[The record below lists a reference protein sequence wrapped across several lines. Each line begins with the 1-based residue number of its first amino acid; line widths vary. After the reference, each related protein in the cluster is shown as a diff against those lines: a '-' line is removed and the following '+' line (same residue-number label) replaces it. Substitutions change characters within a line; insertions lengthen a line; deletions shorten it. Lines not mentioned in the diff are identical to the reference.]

1 MAGPKYNLDR
11 VGFREHLLNA
21 PWMVELMKER
31 AEAGKAYAESVAPD
45 APPYGEGY
53 IASFEVEA
61 GINGGVHHDRAY
73 AKLSNADDA
82 AVFVEYGT
90 ERQSAQHVLISA
102 LDVMGGWEA

>member
-1 MAGPKYNLDR
+1 
-11 VGFREHLLNA
+11 
-21 PWMVELMKER
+21 VE
-31 AEAGKAYAESVAPD
+31 S
-45 APPYGEGY
+45 
-53 IASFEVEA
+53 

-90 ERQSAQHVLISA
+90 ERQPAQHVLISA